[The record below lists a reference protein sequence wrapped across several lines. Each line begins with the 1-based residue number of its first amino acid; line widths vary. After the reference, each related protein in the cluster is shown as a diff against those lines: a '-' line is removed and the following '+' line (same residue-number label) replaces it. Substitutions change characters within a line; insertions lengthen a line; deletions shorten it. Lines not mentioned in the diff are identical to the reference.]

1 MSQKKGALV
10 ARQSPGV
17 GSSVASRIV
26 EGLASPITRIV
37 EVRTHYH
44 DRCHA
49 RETVQQ
55 MYTEALHQADRQGKR
70 AYAAF
75 EEQLK
80 LAELLVRQGAVEQA
94 VEVLRMGTQALS
106 QMNTCPAL
114 PASFDGEGR

>member
-1 MSQKKGALV
+1 VVSD
-10 ARQSPGV
+10 
-17 GSSVASRIV
+17 IV
-26 EGLASPITRIV
+26 QGLASPITRIV
-37 EVRTHYH
+37 EVRTQYH

-55 MYTEALHQADRQGKR
+55 MYTEALQQADRQGKR

-75 EEQLK
+75 EGQLQ
-80 LAELLVRQGAVEQA
+80 LAEALVRQGAVKEA

-114 PASFDGEGR
+114 PASLDGEGR